1 MSARPAVV
9 LFDLFDTLVDF
20 ERDRLPL
27 VRVAGQEV
35 RTSGAAAH
43 AALQRAYPDI
53 SLEAF
58 YEAFVES
65 FREVNARRER
75 DGIEVSAEER
85 FERCFAR
92 LGLPETEA
100 TAAVRQTALHA
111 HMGALAAATSCPPE
125 RREVVRGLAARYR
138 IGLISN
144 FDHGPTARALL
155 ARHGFDS
162 VFEVALI
169 SAEEG
174 VRKPHPEIF
183 HRACRALR
191 VIPETAL
198 FIGDSL
204 GVDVAG
210 ARGVGMPCVWVNREG
225 ARPGPTD
232 PQPDHTIRHLTELL
246 NLL

>member
-9 LFDLFDTLVDF
+9 LLDLFDTLVDF

-43 AALQRAYPDI
+43 AALQQAHPGITLD
-53 SLEAF
+53 AF

-65 FREVNARRER
+65 LREVNARRER

-85 FERCFAR
+85 LRCCFAR

-100 TAAVRQTALHA
+100 TAALRETALQA
-111 HMGALAAATSCPPE
+111 HMATLAAATSCPPE
-125 RREVVRGLAARYR
+125 RREAVRALAARYR
-138 IGLISN
+138 LGLISN

-155 ARHGFDS
+155 TRHGFDS

-191 VIPETAL
+191 VPPGAAL
-198 FIGDSL
+198 FVGDSL

-210 ARGVGMPCVWVNREG
+210 ARGVGMPCVWVNRQG
-225 ARPGPTD
+225 ASPGPAD
-232 PQPDHTIRHLTELL
+232 PKPEYTIRQLPDLL
-246 NLL
+246 GLL